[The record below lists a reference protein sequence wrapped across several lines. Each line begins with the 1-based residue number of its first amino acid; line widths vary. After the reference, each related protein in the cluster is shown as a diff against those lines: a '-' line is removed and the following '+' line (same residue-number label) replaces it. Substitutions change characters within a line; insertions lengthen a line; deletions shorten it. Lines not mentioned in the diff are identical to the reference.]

1 MADDR
6 KPTTHVIEPGVDWRA
21 GDQEERLA
29 DHIRQCKDRAKRQA
43 DKKRRLASRNRQYKH
58 RAKYK
63 SAEDLVFP
71 QWAEKPL
78 RRLLGVPF
86 GGDIPDDI
94 KEKFLKWLVPVRKDL
109 RRRSGCMINCGRSS
123 RTYIASIHFCWNPA

>member
-1 MADDR
+1 MFQWAVKVATAGRDTDATWEMA
-6 KPTTHVIEPGVDWRA
+6 KKTTPWPHKMKALQRA
-21 GDQEERLA
+21 GR
-29 DHIRQCKDRAKRQA
+29 KRQ
-43 DKKRRLASRNRQYKH
+43 QTH

-63 SAEDLVFP
+63 NPEDSVWP
-71 QWAEKPL
+71 QWAEEPL